1 MFLQLIRFTKFKLVF
16 ALLLNVPLV
25 LNAHTV
31 SCGSNPGDYP
41 GSFNHDTMTRND
53 DFAIFINNFYSSV
66 NIYKQAAYDSWFN
79 RAFRR
84 EKDPVVTC
92 KIRRHSDIIRH
103 YIAEIKSILSRK
115 EAFIAGTE
123 TDELGNAER
132 IPALD
137 LSIFTVR
144 DIINVQHR
152 VNSAIYR
159 DIENNAGFKRSLR
172 RELYYLKRFHA
183 RGF

>member
-25 LNAHTV
+25 LNAHIV
-31 SCGSNPGDYP
+31 SCGSNPGNYP
-41 GSFNHDTMTRND
+41 GNFNHDTMTRND
-53 DFAIFINNFYSSV
+53 DFAIFINDFYSNI
-66 NIYKQAAYDSWFN
+66 NIYNQAAYDSWYN

-84 EKDPVVTC
+84 GEDPVVTC
-92 KIRRHSDIIRH
+92 KIKRHSDIIRH
-103 YIAEIKSILSRK
+103 YIPKIKNILRRK
-115 EAFIAGTE
+115 EAFLAGSE
-123 TDELGNAER
+123 TDELEDTVR

-144 DIINVQHR
+144 DIIRVQQR

-159 DIENNAGFKRSLR
+159 DVVNNAGFKRSLR